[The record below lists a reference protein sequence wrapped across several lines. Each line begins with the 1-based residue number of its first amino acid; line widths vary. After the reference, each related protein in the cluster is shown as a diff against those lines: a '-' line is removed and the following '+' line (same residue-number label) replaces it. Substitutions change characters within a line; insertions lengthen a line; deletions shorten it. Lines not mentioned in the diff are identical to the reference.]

1 MAKYRFQIQN
11 YHAIEDASILIDGI
25 TVLAGINGCG
35 KSTLSRWLY
44 YVVNTISR
52 YDEIQKKYLIDSLI
66 AEVEKIC
73 RFFRATDYF
82 SKYRAYIMSFSRLLK
97 IESNFEEELSEIYTS
112 FSLQIENDLS
122 QYLNDAPPM
131 ILRRAYNFILREEA
145 DDSPERLVTQ
155 YVTKLNSIFQDNII
169 LYHNSISEKNIV
181 SLADTIKNEFEE
193 KDRMPNNLDLF
204 EDGVELFESGSFTEP
219 LMLNNA
225 IYIDTPMALSEHANP
240 YGGSIWGRFRNLLDN
255 ANDTSCI
262 NVDTKSILQII
273 RNIIRGNIKLE
284 EDDLGFSR
292 ELHYVREDGL
302 DIKIEDTATGIKSF
316 AYILRL
322 VENCWLND
330 GTILMI
336 DEPEAHLHPQWVVE
350 FARILVLIRKYLGV
364 KILLASHDPDMISAI
379 HDMTSYYKMES
390 ETNFYVAKETDM
402 GSGKYAFQWLGHN
415 IAPIFDSFNMAMVKI
430 SDFSNDR

>member
-52 YDEIQKKYLIDSLI
+52 YDEIQKKYLVDSLI
-66 AEVEKIC
+66 VEVEKIC
-73 RFFRATDYF
+73 RFFKATTYY
-82 SKYRAYIMSFSRLLK
+82 SKYRAYIMSFSNLLE
-97 IESNFEEELSEIYTS
+97 IESNFEAELSEIYTS

-131 ILRRAYNFILREEA
+131 ILKRAYGFILGEENVA
-145 DDSPERLVTQ
+145 SPEQLVTQ
-155 YVTKLNSIFQDNII
+155 YATRLSSIFQENIA
-169 LYHNSISEKNIV
+169 LYRDTVSKKSII
-181 SLADTIKNEFEE
+181 SLADTIKNEFGE
-193 KDRMPNNLDLF
+193 KDEMPLNLNLSEDGVDLF
-204 EDGVELFESGSFTEP
+204 ETESFTEP

-225 IYIDTPMALSEHANP
+225 IYIDTPMALSEHALP
-240 YGGSIWGRFRNLLDN
+240 YRGGIWSRFRDLLDN

-262 NVDTKSILQII
+262 NADTKRILQII
-273 RNIIRGNIKLE
+273 RNIIHGNIKLE
-284 EDDLGFSR
+284 EDDLGFSK
-292 ELHYVREDGL
+292 ELHYIREDGL
-302 DIKIEDTATGIKSF
+302 DIKIEDAATGIKSF

-322 VENCWLND
+322 IENCWLND

-350 FARILVLIRKYLGV
+350 FAGILVLLRKYLGV
-364 KILLASHDPDMISAI
+364 KVLLASHDPDMISAI
-379 HDMTSYYKMES
+379 HDMTAYYKMEG
-390 ETNFYVAKETDM
+390 ETNFYVANETEI
-402 GSGKYAFQWLGHN
+402 GSGEYSFQWLEHD